1 MKEMFETFALGDICT
16 SINGLWKG
24 KKGPFV
30 NVGVI
35 RNANFTKDFKLD
47 YSNIEYIDV
56 EQRSFEKRNLQDGD
70 LIVEKSGGSEKNPVG
85 RAILYEGESGKYSY
99 SNFTSVLRIKD
110 KSQLLSKYLY
120 NFILYR
126 YKNGDMAA
134 MQSHSTGIHNL
145 DYDKYLAIQIP
156 VPPLPEQDRIV
167 RKLDE
172 AFAKIDGLKQNA
184 EKGLQTVKDLWQAT
198 MKEELKPKEGWKSFT
213 LKDIIADITYGTSV
227 PSCENGE
234 YVYLRMNNI
243 TNDGRLDLKGSKTIT
258 LSEKELEKCIVRKG
272 DILFNRTNSMELV
285 GKSCVFDQDEPMVIA
300 GYIIRIRLEKEYDS
314 QFVSYCMNYM
324 KSLGLYRNLIV
335 GAVHQANIS
344 AKAIQTIRLS
354 IPLLEKQQSIASKI
368 NVVFDKCRLLRENYL
383 QEIDKYEALKQSILR
398 KAFSGEL

>member
-1 MKEMFETFALGDICT
+1 MSVKRINEICT
-16 SINGLWKG
+16 KGSSNLKQKDVEGQNGSYPVYGAGGLISK
-24 KKGPFV
+24 V
-30 NVGVI
+30 
-35 RNANFTKDFKLD
+35 DF
-47 YSNIEYIDV
+47 YQQENEYIAIVKDGSGIGRV
-56 EQRSFEKRNLQDGD
+56 TFLPPKSSVIGTMQYILPVKGFDIKYVCYCLQSLD
-70 LIVEKSGGSEKNPVG
+70 
-85 RAILYEGESGKYSY
+85 
-99 SNFTSVLRIKD
+99 
-110 KSQLLSKYLY
+110 LSKY
-120 NFILYR
+120 
-126 YKNGDMAA
+126 KQGAA
-134 MQSHSTGIHNL
+134 IPHIYFR
-145 DYDKYLAIQIP
+145 DYGERLVNVTEDTK
-156 VPPLPEQDRIV
+156 EQDRIV
-167 RKLDE
+167 KKLDE
-172 AFAKIDGLKQNA
+172 AFAKIDALKQNA
-184 EKGLQTVKDLWQAT
+184 EKGLQAVKDLWQAT
-198 MKEELKPKEGWKSFT
+198 LKEELKPKEGWESVT

-300 GYIIRIRLEKEYDS
+300 GYIIRIRLQKEYDS